1 MREPGGPRPSEPEE
15 CAALALCATAA
26 RRAATQPELE
36 VLLGRVDPQRLAS
49 VLAAQRVLALVGG
62 RAPAQALGEGFAAR
76 VDAARQANR
85 RAAIAVELHT
95 LRMLSLLQAQGIAAV
110 PLKGPRLAATV
121 HGEVDRR
128 SCADVDLL
136 VEPGDLESAVM
147 VAVSDGYGEPHEWG
161 RLRDRPQIHYRLE
174 HSGGLLPPLEL
185 HWRIDW
191 YGAAFSAHL
200 LERARALA
208 PGERQV
214 EGPEQL
220 AALLV
225 FYARDG
231 FQGLRLAADIAAWW
245 DRFGD
250 PSQDGL
256 LDPLAAAFPS
266 IAHVLDAA
274 GGVCQQL
281 VGVPARALRA
291 GAARRRRRTLVAERL
306 TNWRLSG
313 SADQLQ
319 ADVTLVDWLLVPAGG
334 QRAYARRWLWP
345 EPYVI
350 RRSHGLPDDSR
361 SRMVVHRLTFGPKL
375 ICRHVYGLWR
385 VGRARHSLWRVGRAR
400 RLGERGR

>member
-1 MREPGGPRPSEPEE
+1 MREPRGLRPGELEQR
-15 CAALALCATAA
+15 AALALCATVA
-26 RRAATQPELE
+26 RRRDAQPQLDA
-36 VLLGRVDPQRLAS
+36 LLGRVDPERLAA
-49 VLAAQRVLALVGG
+49 VLAAQRVLALLGG
-62 RAPAQALGEGFAAR
+62 RASEQVVGESFAAR

-85 RAAIAVELHT
+85 RAAIAVELHS
-95 LRMLSLLQAQGIAAV
+95 LRMMSVLQAQDIAAV
-110 PLKGPRLAATV
+110 PLKGPRLATTV
-121 HGEVDRR
+121 HGEVDLR
-128 SCADVDLL
+128 SCFDVDLL
-136 VEPGDLESAVM
+136 VEPGDLERAVM
-147 VAVSDGYGEPHEWG
+147 VAMSDGYDEPHEWG

-200 LERARALA
+200 LDRARALA
-208 PGERQV
+208 PDERQV
-214 EGPEQL
+214 EGPELL

-250 PSQDGL
+250 PSQTGL

-274 GGVCQQL
+274 VGVCQQL
-281 VGVPARALRA
+281 VGVPAHALRA
-291 GAARRRRRTLVAERL
+291 GATHPRRRTRVAEEL

-313 SADQLQ
+313 SAHQLQ

-334 QRAYARRWLWP
+334 HRAYARRWLWP

-350 RRSHGLPDDSR
+350 RRSHGLPEDSR
-361 SRMVVHRLTFGPKL
+361 WRMLAHRLTFGPKL
-375 ICRHVYGLWR
+375 L
-385 VGRARHSLWRVGRAR
+385 GRDLYRLSRVGRAR
-400 RLGERGR
+400 RPGERGS